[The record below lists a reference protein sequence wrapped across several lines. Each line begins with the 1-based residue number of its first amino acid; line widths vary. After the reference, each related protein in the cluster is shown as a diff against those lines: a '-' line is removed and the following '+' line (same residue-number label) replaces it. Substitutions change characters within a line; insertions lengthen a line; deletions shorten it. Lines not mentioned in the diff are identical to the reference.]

1 MEVKRPNHPLTDVDA
16 HEQAMALPIGQVVST
31 LVEILGPTLVATIG
45 GVSET
50 RAVAQWSNGREPHRQ
65 HVLRFALQLAS
76 MIVQAD
82 DNYESARAWFRGSNP
97 RLEDAIPALL
107 LRDAP
112 FEEIQGAL
120 MKAAR
125 AFAGR

>member
-1 MEVKRPNHPLTDVDA
+1 MEAKQPNHPLKDVDA
-16 HEQAMALPIGQVVST
+16 HEQAMALPIGQVVSM
-31 LVEILGPTLVATIG
+31 LIDILGPTLVAQIG

-50 RAVAQWSNGREPHRQ
+50 RAVQQWTNGREPHRQ
-65 HVLRFALQLAS
+65 HILRFTLQLAT

-97 RLEDAIPALL
+97 RLDDAVPASL
-107 LRDAP
+107 LRDEP
-112 FEEIQGAL
+112 LENIQGPL

-125 AFAGR
+125 AFAER